1 MQGSAARV
9 MAEPGT
15 RGAWQPAEADAGA
28 APGEHHPVGEQRR
41 AKTVRED
48 DNAPEHSA
56 RAWARC
62 SGEYRLFAAG
72 LTRRFATDAV
82 RLVRIEPGSRVLDVA
97 AGTGAFAVAAARRGA
112 DVLAI
117 DFSPSMLALLDDVC
131 MRRRTDAIRRAQ
143 MDGQALAID
152 DECFDVAGSLF
163 GVMFFPD
170 PVQGL
175 TELHRVLKPGG
186 QAVVGTWAAPGR
198 VELMRLLGE
207 TILGSDI
214 ELPEPPAPHPCVM
227 HLSEPRMLKQV
238 LHDSGFA
245 LVHVVELVHVW
256 TFERVECFARAVLRM
271 TPSWMA
277 VHQSMTVEQRRWFTS
292 ALAADFRQRQGRGPF
307 AVTAHG
313 LLAVGTKSRR
323 GDAPDPL

>member
-9 MAEPGT
+9 NAEPGA
-15 RGAWQPAEADAGA
+15 GQPGGPDAGA
-28 APGEHHPVGEQRR
+28 TGAHHPVAAQRR
-41 AKTVRED
+41 TRQVLEE

-62 SGEYRLFAAG
+62 SAEYRLFAAG
-72 LTRRFATDAV
+72 LTRRFAIDAV

-97 AGTGAFAVAAARRGA
+97 AGTGEFAVAAARRGA
-112 DVLAI
+112 DVLAT
-117 DFSPSMLALLDDVC
+117 DFAPSMLALLDDVC
-131 MRRRTDAIRRAQ
+131 LRRRTAAIRRAQ

-152 DECFDVAGSLF
+152 DACFDVAGSLF

-170 PVQGL
+170 PAQGL

-186 QAVVGTWAAPGR
+186 QAVVATWAAPGR

-214 ELPEPPAPHPCVM
+214 QLPERPAPGPDVM
-227 HLSEPRMLKQV
+227 KLSEPRMLKQM

-245 LVHVVELVHVW
+245 LAHVVELAHVW

-277 VHQSMTVEQRRWFTS
+277 LHQSMTIEQRRWFTS

-323 GDAPDPL
+323 PDSTVRH